1 MLYFN
6 YNKGKEM
13 ISMVAKVSTTT
24 IAQFKLSDD
33 EVAVLETA
41 YELIDNI
48 HSTLD
53 EGETIVSKDTGES
66 IAWNEFSRVKGI
78 LSGII
83 EHNGVEWDVQ
93 E

>member
-1 MLYFN
+1 
-6 YNKGKEM
+6 
-13 ISMVAKVSTTT
+13 MVAKVSTAT

-33 EVAVLETA
+33 EVAVLEAA
-41 YELIDNI
+41 YELIDVI

-53 EGETIVSKDTGES
+53 EGETIVSKDTGEC
-66 IAWNEFSRVKGI
+66 ITWEEFARVKGV

-93 E
+93 

>member
-1 MLYFN
+1 
-6 YNKGKEM
+6 M
-13 ISMVAKVSTTT
+13 ISMVAKVSTATV
-24 IAQFKLSDD
+24 AQFRLSDD
-33 EVAVLETA
+33 EVAVLEAT
-41 YELIDNI
+41 YELIDVI

-53 EGETIVSKDTGES
+53 KGETIISKDTGEC
-66 IAWNEFSRVKGI
+66 ITWEEFARVKGV

>member
-1 MLYFN
+1 
-6 YNKGKEM
+6 M
-13 ISMVAKVSTTT
+13 ISMVAKVSTAT
-24 IAQFKLSDD
+24 IAQFKFSDD
-33 EVAVLETA
+33 EVAVLEAA
-41 YELIDNI
+41 YELIDVI

-53 EGETIVSKDTGES
+53 EGETIVSKDTGEC
-66 IAWNEFSRVKGI
+66 ITWEEFARVKGV

>member
-1 MLYFN
+1 
-6 YNKGKEM
+6 M
-13 ISMVAKVSTTT
+13 IIMVAKVSTAT

-33 EVAVLETA
+33 EVAVLEAA
-41 YELIDNI
+41 YELIDVI

-53 EGETIVSKDTGES
+53 EGETIVSKDTGEC
-66 IAWNEFSRVKGI
+66 ITWEEFARVKGV

>member
-1 MLYFN
+1 
-6 YNKGKEM
+6 M
-13 ISMVAKVSTTT
+13 IIMVAKVSTATV
-24 IAQFKLSDD
+24 AQFRLSDD
-33 EVAVLETA
+33 EVAVLKAA
-41 YELIDNI
+41 YELIDVI

-53 EGETIVSKDTGES
+53 RGETIVSKDTGEC
-66 IAWNEFSRVKGI
+66 ITWEEFARVKGV

>member
-1 MLYFN
+1 
-6 YNKGKEM
+6 
-13 ISMVAKVSTTT
+13 MVAKVSTAT

-33 EVAVLETA
+33 EVAVLEAA
-41 YELIDNI
+41 YELIDVI

-53 EGETIVSKDTGES
+53 EGEIIVSKDTGEC
-66 IAWNEFSRVKGI
+66 ITWEEFARVKGI

-93 E
+93 G

>member
-1 MLYFN
+1 
-6 YNKGKEM
+6 
-13 ISMVAKVSTTT
+13 MVAKVSTAT

-41 YELIDNI
+41 YELIDVI

-53 EGETIVSKDTGES
+53 RGETIVSKDTGEC
-66 IAWNEFSRVKGI
+66 ITWEEFARVKGV

>member
-1 MLYFN
+1 MF
-6 YNKGKEM
+6 
-13 ISMVAKVSTTT
+13 AKISTTT
-24 IAQFKLSDD
+24 VAQFKLFDD
-33 EVAVLETA
+33 EIAILESA
-41 YELIDNI
+41 YELIDTI

-53 EGETIVSKDTGES
+53 EGETIVSKDTREF
-66 IAWNEFSRVKGI
+66 ITWDEFSRVKGI

>member
-1 MLYFN
+1 
-6 YNKGKEM
+6 
-13 ISMVAKVSTTT
+13 MVAKVSTATV
-24 IAQFKLSDD
+24 AQFKLSND
-33 EVAVLETA
+33 EVKVLEAT
-41 YELIDNI
+41 YELIDVI

-53 EGETIVSKDTGES
+53 EGETIVSKDTGEC
-66 IAWNEFSRVKGI
+66 ITWEEFARVKGV

>member
-1 MLYFN
+1 
-6 YNKGKEM
+6 
-13 ISMVAKVSTTT
+13 MVAKVSTATV
-24 IAQFKLSDD
+24 AQFRLSDD
-33 EVAVLETA
+33 EVAVLEAT
-41 YELIDNI
+41 YELIDVI

-53 EGETIVSKDTGES
+53 RGETIVSKDTGEC
-66 IAWNEFSRVKGI
+66 ITWEEFARVKGV

>member
-1 MLYFN
+1 
-6 YNKGKEM
+6 
-13 ISMVAKVSTTT
+13 MVAKVSTAT

-33 EVAVLETA
+33 EVKILEAA
-41 YELIDNI
+41 YELIDVI

-53 EGETIVSKDTGES
+53 EGQTIVSKDTGEC
-66 IAWNEFSRVKGI
+66 ITWEEFARVKGV

>member
-1 MLYFN
+1 
-6 YNKGKEM
+6 M
-13 ISMVAKVSTTT
+13 IIMVAKVSTATV
-24 IAQFKLSDD
+24 AQFKLSDD
-33 EVAVLETA
+33 EVAVLEAA
-41 YELIDNI
+41 YELIDVI

-53 EGETIVSKDTGES
+53 EGEIIVSKDTGEC
-66 IAWNEFSRVKGI
+66 ITWDEFARVKGV

>member
-1 MLYFN
+1 
-6 YNKGKEM
+6 M
-13 ISMVAKVSTTT
+13 ISMVAKVSTAT

-33 EVAVLETA
+33 EVAVLEAA
-41 YELIDNI
+41 YELIDVI

-53 EGETIVSKDTGES
+53 EGETIVSKDTGEC
-66 IAWNEFSRVKGI
+66 ITWDEFARVKGV

>member
-1 MLYFN
+1 
-6 YNKGKEM
+6 M
-13 ISMVAKVSTTT
+13 ISMVAKVSTATV
-24 IAQFKLSDD
+24 AQFKLSDD
-33 EVAVLETA
+33 EVKVLEAT
-41 YELIDNI
+41 YELIDVI

-53 EGETIVSKDTGES
+53 RGETIVSKDTGEC
-66 IAWNEFSRVKGI
+66 ITWEEFARVKGV

>member
-1 MLYFN
+1 
-6 YNKGKEM
+6 
-13 ISMVAKVSTTT
+13 MVAKVSTATV
-24 IAQFKLSDD
+24 AQFRLSDD
-33 EVAVLETA
+33 EVAVLEAA
-41 YELIDNI
+41 YELIDVI

-66 IAWNEFSRVKGI
+66 ITWEEFARVKGV

-83 EHNGVEWDVQ
+83 DNNGIEWDVQ

>member
-1 MLYFN
+1 
-6 YNKGKEM
+6 M
-13 ISMVAKVSTTT
+13 ISMVAKVSTATV
-24 IAQFKLSDD
+24 AQFKLSDD
-33 EVAVLETA
+33 EVEVLEAA
-41 YELIDNI
+41 YELIDVI

-53 EGETIVSKDTGES
+53 RGETIVSKDTGEC
-66 IAWNEFSRVKGI
+66 ITWEEFARVKGI

>member
-1 MLYFN
+1 
-6 YNKGKEM
+6 
-13 ISMVAKVSTTT
+13 MVAKVSTAT

-33 EVAVLETA
+33 EVKILEAA
-41 YELIDNI
+41 YELIDVI

-53 EGETIVSKDTGES
+53 EGETIVSKDTGEC
-66 IAWNEFSRVKGI
+66 ITWEEFARVKGV

>member
-1 MLYFN
+1 
-6 YNKGKEM
+6 M
-13 ISMVAKVSTTT
+13 ISMVAKVSTATV
-24 IAQFKLSDD
+24 AQFKLSDD
-33 EVAVLETA
+33 EVKVLEAT
-41 YELIDNI
+41 YELIDVI

-53 EGETIVSKDTGES
+53 KGETIISKDTGEC
-66 IAWNEFSRVKGI
+66 ITWEEFARVKGV

>member
-1 MLYFN
+1 
-6 YNKGKEM
+6 
-13 ISMVAKVSTTT
+13 MVAKVSTAT

-33 EVAVLETA
+33 EVAVLEAT
-41 YELIDNI
+41 YELIDVI

-53 EGETIVSKDTGES
+53 EGETIVSKDTGEC
-66 IAWNEFSRVKGI
+66 ITWEEFARVKGV